1 MENQKIKENRKAKF
15 LAKMES
21 KNKVNKKETKKK
33 DSTPSN
39 TNPSSANNP
48 ISQKPDLPINQP
60 TNSSFEQ
67 VNKNPNNI
75 ITNNIKNNPNL
86 NTFINNINSFN
97 KMINQNFEDNQKKNI
112 LNDNLINNNNNNNN
126 NNNSQT
132 PSNNKDSPKNN
143 FNELLE
149 KINQLDYMI
158 NFQNILKKIL
168 IIILSILHC
177 LNFSS
182 LENSFIL
189 KYTLV
194 ALEISSLFFNKYYND
209 QKKIIKNSIVKNNK
223 DGQSI
228 HQIEKI
234 SQFVMD
240 NFGIFNLVFIIYN
253 FIMDIF
259 ADISI
264 LFIINI
270 VFFLMNTND

>member
-1 MENQKIKENRKAKF
+1 MESQKIKENRKAKF
-15 LAKMES
+15 LAKMEN

-112 LNDNLINNNNNNNN
+112 LNDNLNNNNN

-132 PSNNKDSPKNN
+132 PSNNKGSPKIN